1 MGHWC
6 LPPVS
11 QTVRWSPWRPSFLS
25 WSNRS
30 ETSRTRSVL
39 WRPTSW
45 RMRRRSRKWCTVST
59 CRHEGEWPVL
69 QRWSHLPH
77 DGQGAGTAPLSP
89 SLLRNGLLCPEPA
102 KVRSFGL
109 GTTIIKR
116 LCFLPSSYSA
126 YYLEPPAR
134 LCGRAYFFVC
144 FFFFGKYISCCSLAD
159 SVPWCSGGKLSHP
172 TR

>member
-1 MGHWC
+1 
-6 LPPVS
+6 
-11 QTVRWSPWRPSFLS
+11 
-25 WSNRS
+25 
-30 ETSRTRSVL
+30 
-39 WRPTSW
+39 
-45 RMRRRSRKWCTVST
+45 MRRRSRKWCTVST

-144 FFFFGKYISCCSLAD
+144 FFFFWQNTFPAAAWLTLYPGVLEVSCLILLGKQQAQSSAFESPRTPY
-159 SVPWCSGGKLSHP
+159 
-172 TR
+172 